1 MARHKA
7 IGSARSTDSNLK
19 GHQLR
24 SSSGSGMTF
33 TRAAGLGKTMVDDLD
48 SVILRAKAQYKADRR
63 AMILEGSAT

>member
-7 IGSARSTDSNLK
+7 IGSTRSTDSNLK
-19 GHQLR
+19 GFKLR
-24 SSSGSGMTF
+24 ASSGSGMTF